1 MQSVSTGAQN
11 LKEVRVS
18 LCLTLN
24 NFTKSLWKDA
34 FRYIKVPQVALTL
47 YTAVF
52 MLRRA
57 HMVADGSLTLST
69 IHSAALI
76 QDLVCSL
83 IIANMIQGQMTK
95 LLSTYHVYIWSC
107 MSTLLRNQ

>member
-1 MQSVSTGAQN
+1 
-11 LKEVRVS
+11 
-18 LCLTLN
+18 
-24 NFTKSLWKDA
+24 
-34 FRYIKVPQVALTL
+34 
-47 YTAVF
+47 
-52 MLRRA
+52 
-57 HMVADGSLTLST
+57 MVADGSLTLSMPVSHKT

-95 LLSTYHVYIWSC
+95 LLSTYHVYIWSY